1 VLGSNF
7 YNGTIRK
14 YVILFGSL
22 FSDIYIDRVDAD
34 NVVQK
39 TIKVPVEYG
48 PKERYLARFNQN
60 PDLLREVSMVFPR
73 MSFEITNVWYDPDRK
88 LSSIT
93 QFSAFNQSS
102 NTVNAQYSPVAYN
115 FDFTLSIISRNTEDA
130 SRIIEQI
137 LPFFTPQWTEKVNLI
152 PEMNY
157 PPMDI
162 PIIIKSASVV
172 DTYANKFES
181 KEWVIWEL
189 TFTLKGY
196 LFGPVRKQGV
206 IKDIFVNTYV
216 PTGDIDSSIGNIP
229 PVDIIEVKPG
239 LTANGEPTSNASLS
253 IPYQQI
259 KPSDNYG
266 FIVSFNENLN
276 NG

>member
-1 VLGSNF
+1 MLGSNF